1 MFIRAFFMGVKD
13 RRNKPAEI
21 ATIEGM
27 TLKEYQRVSAFW
39 NEGDD
44 EVTQIAWV
52 VMDMYGMTYDEVDQM
67 DPQIFLKYSDRA
79 AKQFRNIDKRPFW
92 SRFKFETDASK
103 ITFGQFVE
111 IQHFIKMGQVDAMHL
126 VGASIWKDKRPH
138 VDKAEI
144 LLKTNI
150 RHVLQDIS
158 RFYLSFAAFIDS
170 YKGLFEA
177 EENEDDEEIK
187 PEKPHPFIDQYGW
200 IYSAKQ
206 VADHEGITLDEAF
219 DLPVVQAFND
229 LAYLK
234 AFQSYQ
240 KHINK

>member
-1 MFIRAFFMGVKD
+1 MFIRAFFMGGK
-13 RRNKPAEI
+13 I
-21 ATIEGM
+21 AATNRPKLPHTNM
-27 TLKEYQRVSAFW
+27 TLADYQRVSAFW

-44 EVTQIAWV
+44 EVSQIAWV

-67 DPQIFLKYSDRA
+67 EPKLFLKYSDRA

-103 ITFGQFVE
+103 ITLGQFVE

-126 VGASIWKDKRPH
+126 VGASIWNDKRPH
-138 VDKAEI
+138 VEKAEI

-158 RFYLSFAAFIDS
+158 RFYLSFGEFINS

-206 VADHEGITLDEAF
+206 VADHEGITLDAAF
-219 DLPVVQAFND
+219 DLPVVQAFNA

-234 AFQSYQ
+234 AFQSFQ
-240 KHINK
+240 KHLNK

>member
-1 MFIRAFFMGVKD
+1 
-13 RRNKPAEI
+13 
-21 ATIEGM
+21 M
-27 TLKEYQRVSAFW
+27 TLADYQRIAAFW

-44 EVTQIAWV
+44 EVSQIAWI

-67 DPQIFLKYSDRA
+67 DPQLFLKYSNKA
-79 AKQFRNIDKRPFW
+79 AKQFRSIANRPFW
-92 SRFKFETDASK
+92 SMLKFETDASK
-103 ITFGQFVE
+103 ITLGQFVE
-111 IQHFIKMGQVDAMHL
+111 IQHFIKAGQVDAMHL
-126 VGASIWKDKRPH
+126 VGASIWDDKRPH

-158 RFYLSFAAFIDS
+158 KFYISFAAFVDS

-177 EENEDDEEIK
+177 ETIEDEGEIIAK
-187 PEKPHPFIDQYGW
+187 PEKPNPFIDQYGW

-206 VADHEGITLDEAF
+206 VADHEGVTLDEAF

>member
-1 MFIRAFFMGVKD
+1 
-13 RRNKPAEI
+13 
-21 ATIEGM
+21 M
-27 TLKEYQRVSAFW
+27 TLADYQRIAAFW

-44 EVTQIAWV
+44 EVSQIAWI

-67 DPQIFLKYSDRA
+67 DPKLFLKYSNKA
-79 AKQFRNIDKRPFW
+79 AKQFRNIANRPFW
-92 SRFKFETDASK
+92 SMLKFETDASK
-103 ITFGQFVE
+103 ITLGQFVE
-111 IQHFIKMGQVDAMHL
+111 IQHFIKIGQVDAMHL

-138 VDKAEI
+138 VEKSNI

-150 RHVLQDIS
+150 RHVLQDVS
-158 RFYLSFAAFIDS
+158 KFYVSFAAFVDT
-170 YKGLFEA
+170 YKGLFETDA
-177 EENEDDEEIK
+177 IEDEGEEIAK
-187 PEKPHPFIDQYGW
+187 PEKPHPFINQYGW

-206 VADHEGITLDEAF
+206 VADHEGVTLDEAF